1 MIHSS
6 TLSKIQLLSEPV
18 ELLGEGNFRLGDVKQ
33 VVTTKDFN
41 SLDEST
47 RGCQMETSFEDCV
60 TKKSLETLVNICNCM
75 PYNLKN
81 YSIADGNEVTP
92 MFVY

>member
-1 MIHSS
+1 M
-6 TLSKIQLLSEPV
+6 
-18 ELLGEGNFRLGDVKQ
+18 ELLGEGNFRLGDVKE
-33 VVTTKDFN
+33 VKITKDFA
-41 SLDEST
+41 SLDET
-47 RGCQMETSFEDCV
+47 TKGCQTETSFEDCV